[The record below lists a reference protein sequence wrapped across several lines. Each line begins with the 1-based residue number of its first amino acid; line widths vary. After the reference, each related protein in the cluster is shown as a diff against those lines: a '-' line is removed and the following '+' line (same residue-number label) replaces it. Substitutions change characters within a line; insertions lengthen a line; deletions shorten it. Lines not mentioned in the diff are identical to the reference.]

1 MDNPDLADA
10 ARLLADAHRAEPGWS
25 APYGGPEGV
34 ALEAERLRAATT
46 HLLTELIDLR
56 SAAYAELLEEESL
69 RAVEKRTG
77 LSRSTISKAH
87 RAWLMV
93 GHFRDL
99 KETW

>member
-25 APYGGPEGV
+25 APY
-34 ALEAERLRAATT
+34 LRAATT